1 MQKQQA
7 SSPTKTALVVE
18 GGGMR
23 GIFSAGIL
31 DAFMD
36 KRYRQFDGFYGVSAG
51 ALNLV
56 SFIAGQRG
64 RNLDLYTGAC
74 LEPSFISLKRHM
86 KGGNLFD
93 LDWLFD
99 RIQRQHM
106 NIDKFRSNLRD
117 KTFTIVTSCAN
128 TGYPVYHTF
137 DEHFDLEQ
145 LFTVLKASSALPMIY
160 RNAIAIDDR
169 NHVDGSLADPLPI
182 MKAAEDGYQHIVVL
196 RSRESQYRKKASS
209 ANRLL
214 AWQFRKQPEV
224 AELIRQQYSIY
235 NETLNNFDQLKRDGI
250 SITEIAP
257 DIQLN
262 STRSTRDRARLVSD
276 YHRGY
281 SAGFSLLQQFNQ
293 SGLAQPA

>member
-1 MQKQQA
+1 MHKQET
-7 SSPTKTALVVE
+7 SSITKTALVVE

-23 GIFSAGIL
+23 GIYSAGIL

-36 KRYRQFDGFYGVSAG
+36 RHHRHFDGFYGASAG

-74 LEPSFISLKRHM
+74 LESHFISLKRHM

-106 NIDKFRSNLRD
+106 NIDKFRGQLRD
-117 KTFTIVTSCAN
+117 KTFTIVTSCASS
-128 TGYPVYHTF
+128 GYPIYHTF
-137 DEHFDLEQ
+137 DEYFELEQ
-145 LFTVLKASSALPMIY
+145 MFKVLKASSALPMIY
-160 RNAIAIDDR
+160 RNAITIDDR
-169 NHVDGSLADPLPI
+169 NHVDGSLADPLPV
-182 MKAAEDGYQHIVVL
+182 MKAAEDGYKHIVVL
-196 RSRESQYRKKASS
+196 RSRESQYRKRASS

-224 AELIRQQYSIY
+224 AELIRQQFSIY
-235 NETLNNFDQLKRDGI
+235 NETLDSFDQLKRSGI

-257 DIQLN
+257 DTSLS

-276 YHRGY
+276 YHKGY
-281 SAGFSLLQQFNQ
+281 SAGFSFLQQLNQ
-293 SGLAQPA
+293 A

>member
-1 MQKQQA
+1 MQKKEA
-7 SSPTKTALVVE
+7 SSLTKTALVVE

-23 GIFSAGIL
+23 GIYSAGIL

-36 KRYRQFDGFYGVSAG
+36 KRHRQFDGFYGASAG

-64 RNLDLYTGAC
+64 RNLDIYTGAC
-74 LEPSFISLKRHM
+74 LETHFISLKRHM

-106 NIDKFRSNLRD
+106 NIDKFRSHLRD
-117 KTFTIVTSCAN
+117 KTFTVVTSCASS
-128 TGYPVYHTF
+128 GYPIYHKF
-137 DEHFDLEQ
+137 DEYFELEQ

-160 RNAIAIDDR
+160 RNTITIDEK
-169 NHVDGSLADPLPI
+169 NHVDGSLADPLPV
-182 MKAAEDGYQHIVVL
+182 MRAAEDGYEHIVVL
-196 RSRESQYRKKASS
+196 RSRESHYRKKASS
-209 ANRLL
+209 SNRLL
-214 AWQFRKQPEV
+214 AWQLRKQPEV

-235 NETLNNFDQLKRDGI
+235 NETLDSFDQLKRNGI

-257 DIQLN
+257 DTSLS

-276 YHRGY
+276 YHKGY
-281 SAGFSLLQQFNQ
+281 SAGFSFLQQLNQ
-293 SGLAQPA
+293 A

>member
-1 MQKQQA
+1 MQKKEA
-7 SSPTKTALVVE
+7 SSLTKTALVVE

-23 GIFSAGIL
+23 GIYSAGIL

-36 KRYRQFDGFYGVSAG
+36 KRHRQFNGFYGASAG

-64 RNLDLYTGAC
+64 RNLDIYTGAC
-74 LEPSFISLKRHM
+74 LETHFISLKRHM

-106 NIDKFRSNLRD
+106 NIDKFRNHLRD
-117 KTFTIVTSCAN
+117 KTFTVVTSCASS
-128 TGYPVYHTF
+128 GYPIYHKF
-137 DEHFDLEQ
+137 DEYFELEQ

-160 RNAIAIDDR
+160 RSTITINEK
-169 NHVDGSLADPLPI
+169 NHVDGSLADPLPV
-182 MKAAEDGYQHIVVL
+182 MKAAEDGYEHIVVL
-196 RSRESQYRKKASS
+196 RSRESHYRKKASS
-209 ANRLL
+209 SNRLL

-235 NETLNNFDQLKRDGI
+235 NETLDSFDQLKRNGI

-257 DIQLN
+257 DTSLS

-276 YHRGY
+276 YHKGY
-281 SAGFSLLQQFNQ
+281 SAGFSFLQQLNQ
-293 SGLAQPA
+293 A

>member
-1 MQKQQA
+1 MQKQKVK
-7 SSPTKTALVVE
+7 SPNKTALVVE

-64 RNLDLYTGAC
+64 RNLDIYTGAC
-74 LEPSFISLKRHM
+74 LEPHFISLKRHM
-86 KGGNLFD
+86 KGSNLFD

-99 RIQRQHM
+99 RIRRQHM
-106 NIDKFRSNLRD
+106 NIDKFRSNLQG
-117 KTFTIVTSCAN
+117 KTFTIVTSCAS
-128 TGYPVYHTF
+128 TGYPVYHNF
-137 DEHFDLEQ
+137 DEHFELDH

-160 RNAIAIDDR
+160 RQAIAIEGR
-169 NHVDGSLADPLPI
+169 NHVDGSLSDPLPV
-182 MKAAEDGYQHIVVL
+182 MKAAEDGYQNIFIL
-196 RSRESQYRKKASS
+196 RSRESQFRKKASS

-214 AWQFRKQPEV
+214 AWQFRKQPEL

-235 NETLNNFDQLKRDGI
+235 NEALENIEQLKQDGI
-250 SITEIAP
+250 TITEIAP
-257 DIQLN
+257 DASLS

-276 YHRGY
+276 YHKGY
-281 SAGFSLLQQFNQ
+281 STGFSLLQQLNQ
-293 SGLAQPA
+293 AEALQPA